1 MQLFKCFQNEKDDKM
16 VGNVENL
23 GMVRAYLHFYQIV
36 CCFLKVWK
44 NYAFVRLSDVLR
56 KNADQVLQAPIRKVA
71 KKCFHN
77 LQKSNKRGRRGSS
90 KTFGSFQYTFCS
102 QLDPMSCLVGIM

>member
-1 MQLFKCFQNEKDDKM
+1 M

-36 CCFLKVWK
+36 LKVWK

-71 KKCFHN
+71 KKNFDTSKN
-77 LQKSNKRGRRGSS
+77 TRG
-90 KTFGSFQYTFCS
+90 
-102 QLDPMSCLVGIM
+102 

>member
-1 MQLFKCFQNEKDDKM
+1 M

-36 CCFLKVWK
+36 LKVWK

-56 KNADQVLQAPIRKVA
+56 KNADQVL
-71 KKCFHN
+71 
-77 LQKSNKRGRRGSS
+77 
-90 KTFGSFQYTFCS
+90 
-102 QLDPMSCLVGIM
+102 CLVSPH

>member
-1 MQLFKCFQNEKDDKM
+1 M
-16 VGNVENL
+16 VGNWL
-23 GMVRAYLHFYQIV
+23 GGSRAYLHFYQIV

-71 KKCFHN
+71 KKNFDTSKNTRGWLVGGTIIRVGVLKTFWQFSIYFFLFHN
-77 LQKSNKRGRRGSS
+77 WTQ
-90 KTFGSFQYTFCS
+90 
-102 QLDPMSCLVGIM
+102 